1 MLFCALRSRTSAD
14 MFENE
19 IASPLRAPVSRQWMG
34 MGACLLRSNS
44 PPPSPSLVLN
54 HLGSAFYQRVNTAT
68 GILKRV
74 ERGFDALSVA
84 PAGTCRFLQLPS
96 PFVIVLRCCCTAA
109 LIRHMTPPGPSQRL
123 HRGREPCQFPY
134 KPSSTFPLLLSHD
147 ASLPSFP
154 FPFFSLASPFL
165 ANSLV
170 SCSYYSSACHSPP
183 PTSPS

>member
-1 MLFCALRSRTSAD
+1 
-14 MFENE
+14 
-19 IASPLRAPVSRQWMG
+19 

-96 PFVIVLRCCCTAA
+96 PFVIVLRCCCAAA
-109 LIRHMTPPGPSQRL
+109 LIRHMTPPGPSIEGGNLVNFHISQA
-123 HRGREPCQFPY
+123 Q
-134 KPSSTFPLLLSHD
+134 LSHYCYPMMPR
-147 ASLPSFP
+147 SPLF
-154 FPFFSLASPFL
+154 FPFFLFPF
-165 ANSLV
+165 
-170 SCSYYSSACHSPP
+170 SPP
-183 PTSPS
+183 LFPVPCKFPRFLFLLLFCLSQSASYISVLILNSRKCSRLPTLSNHSRSLCGCVYTGFI